1 MTSLTL
7 DNNQAKF
14 QIRSYQPGELKI
26 NDTIY
31 TQSVIVSPTQLISDW
46 QPQSIESLSAQSLAR
61 LVDLKPDIVLIGTGE
76 KMVLIKPDIYGEL
89 INRGIGV
96 EVMDTSAACR
106 TFNALTSENRDVVAA
121 LVIR

>member
-31 TQSVIVSPTQLISDW
+31 TQSVIVTPGKLITDW
-46 QPQSIESLSAQSLAR
+46 APQSVQELSAESWADAIQ
-61 LVDLKPDIVLIGTGE
+61 LKPDIVLIGTGST
-76 KMVLIKPDIYGEL
+76 MVLLSSEIFGEL
-89 INRGIGV
+89 INLGIGV
-96 EVMDTSAACR
+96 EFMDTSAACR
-106 TFNALTSENRDVVAA
+106 TYNALTSENRDVLAA
-121 LVIR
+121 LLIN